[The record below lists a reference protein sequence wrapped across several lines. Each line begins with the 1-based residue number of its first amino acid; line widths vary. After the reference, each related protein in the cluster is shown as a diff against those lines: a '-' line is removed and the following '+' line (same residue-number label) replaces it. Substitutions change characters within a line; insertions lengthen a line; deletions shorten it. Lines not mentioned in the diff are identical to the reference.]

1 MAVIMSN
8 KALFL
13 DRDGVVNE
21 DFGYVHKKEQL
32 KYVEGI
38 FNLCLKASKL
48 DYKIIIVTNQA
59 GIGRGYY
66 SEDDFKKFMEI
77 IKLQFTS
84 KGITINAVY
93 FCPHHPKHG
102 LNRYKKNCAFR
113 KPNPGMIK
121 KALTDFNLD
130 ASKCIMVGDSI
141 TDMQAGQQSGINKLF
156 MLTNS
161 SNIINNIN
169 CEFITNLKTVK
180 L

>member
-1 MAVIMSN
+1 MSN

-38 FNLCLKASKL
+38 FKLCLKAIKL

-66 SEDDFKKFMEI
+66 SEDDFKRLMDI
-77 IKLQFTS
+77 VKLEFIG
-84 KGITINAVY
+84 KGIMIDAVY
-93 FCPHHPKHG
+93 FCPHHPVHG
-102 LNRYKKNCAFR
+102 LNQYKKNCWFR

-130 ASKCIMVGDSI
+130 ASKCIMVGDNI

-161 SNIINNIN
+161 RNIINNTN
-169 CEFITNLKTVK
+169 CEFITNLKMVK

>member
-77 IKLQFTS
+77 IK
-84 KGITINAVY
+84 I
-93 FCPHHPKHG
+93 
-102 LNRYKKNCAFR
+102 
-113 KPNPGMIK
+113 
-121 KALTDFNLD
+121 
-130 ASKCIMVGDSI
+130 
-141 TDMQAGQQSGINKLF
+141 
-156 MLTNS
+156 
-161 SNIINNIN
+161 
-169 CEFITNLKTVK
+169 
-180 L
+180 